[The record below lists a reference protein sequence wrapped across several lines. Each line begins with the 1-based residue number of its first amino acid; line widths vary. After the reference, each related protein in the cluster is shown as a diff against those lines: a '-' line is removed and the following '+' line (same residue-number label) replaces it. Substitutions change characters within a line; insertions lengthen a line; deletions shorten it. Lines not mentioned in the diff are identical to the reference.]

1 MAQISQQT
9 IRHVNHGVYSS
20 LSRHPSLTVGNL
32 GTTLGSHNGTWRTET
47 ASEKGQSG
55 SCQTELANHRNFIA
69 GYSTVT
75 THRCHAS
82 GLSDNCYGD
91 ADNRATRG
99 VPTDDADSCLLGLG
113 GHPGH
118 EFAGPGRRKITGSGK
133 PDDEGYW
140 YGAHCLDVGNVDG
153 DGLSAH
159 VGRRRPSTPEVNL
172 LDEDVG
178 RDNCGTVYLEHRA
191 IVSRAEGDSL
201 AHRQVADHRGDEGKL
216 PYLGNGRRGGHGIS
230 LSTGHRR

>member
-99 VPTDDADSCLLGLG
+99 VPTDDANSCFLGLS
-113 GHPGH
+113 GHPSH
-118 EFAGPGRRKITGSGK
+118 KFASPRRWQITGSGK
-133 PDDEGYW
+133 SHDESDRDGT
-140 YGAHCLDVGNVDG
+140 HRLNVGNVDS
-153 DGLSAH
+153 DGLAAY
-159 VGRRRPSTPEVNL
+159 VGRR
-172 LDEDVG
+172 
-178 RDNCGTVYLEHRA
+178 
-191 IVSRAEGDSL
+191 
-201 AHRQVADHRGDEGKL
+201 
-216 PYLGNGRRGGHGIS
+216 
-230 LSTGHRR
+230 